1 MDRDAHPDRLR
12 FDLCVVLF
20 LTHDQGI
27 FARIEV
33 RVLDAV
39 VGIVDPFVV
48 EAFQHVFVSR
58 LFQRIDIVVRV
69 ERDDEVVLIVVQ
81 LYFLCIRQSI
91 GENP

>member
-20 LTHDQGI
+20 LTHDQGV
-27 FARIEV
+27 FTRIEV

-58 LFQRIDIVVRV
+58 LFQGKAS
-69 ERDDEVVLIVVQ
+69 ERPRERSEGFTNSLLI
-81 LYFLCIRQSI
+81 YNSEKYNR
-91 GENP
+91 